1 MKKIDVAR
9 FERLVKQSERL
20 NSREGYTRFY
30 PIKSSELIGRSEKRT
45 KILVFGM
52 YDYKTKKYVL
62 SKPFV
67 DVNKSF
73 DEIEELLDNA

>member
-1 MKKIDVAR
+1 MKNVDIAR
-9 FERLVKQSERL
+9 FDRLVKQSEKL
-20 NSREGYTRFY
+20 NGKAGFTRFY
-30 PIKSSELIGRSEKRT
+30 PIRSTEIIGKVGKTTR
-45 KILVFGM
+45 ILVFGM

-73 DEIEELLDNA
+73 DEIEVMLNKA